1 MKKRVEGTR
10 LMSRTHELPISEAD
24 ARVFVTVADAGSF
37 TAAAALHGMTPSAVS
52 KAIGRLEG
60 DLGVQL
66 LTRTTRALHLT
77 EEGKAFHER
86 CARAFDLLAEA
97 AEEAGAG
104 TRAVAGT
111 VRVGLPPLFGTF
123 VVAPLLPALLARHP
137 KLRIELVSTMRP
149 SDIFDLGLDVAIAVG
164 ALPDSSL
171 VARPLGYGQ
180 FVTVAA
186 PSCFATAPRPSRPED
201 LLAHQCLAYTRPD
214 GREEPW
220 NFMTPE
226 GPVQIEPR
234 ADLRSDDMHHLAAMT
249 VAEVGIAHLPL
260 FVVNEHIA
268 EGRLERL
275 LQGFEPA
282 PKLASL
288 VYPASRA
295 VPRRVRTFIDF
306 MLSSEQ
312 QLAGVMRREA
322 RGSNG

>member
-1 MKKRVEGTR
+1 MKKQVEGTR

-24 ARVFVTVADAGSF
+24 ARVFVTVANAGSF
-37 TAAAALHGMTPSAVS
+37 TAAAALHAMTPSAVS
-52 KAIGRLEG
+52 KAIGRLESG
-60 DLGVQL
+60 LGVQL

-77 EEGKAFHER
+77 EEGMAFHER
-86 CARAFDLLAEA
+86 CARAFELLAEA
-97 AEEAGAG
+97 AEEAGAVAH
-104 TRAVAGT
+104 AVSGT

-123 VVAPLLPALLARHP
+123 VVAPMLPALLARHP
-137 KLRIELVSTMRP
+137 KLRIEIVSTMLL

-186 PSCFATAPRPSRPED
+186 PACFGERPRPSRPEE

-214 GREEPW
+214 GREESW

-226 GPVQIEPR
+226 GPLQFETR
-234 ADLRSDDMHHLAAMT
+234 ADVRSDDMHHLAAMT
-249 VAEVGIAHLPL
+249 VAGLGIAHLPM

-268 EGRLERL
+268 SGRLERL
-275 LQGFEPA
+275 LQHFEPA

-288 VYPASRA
+288 VYPASRSM
-295 VPRRVRTFIDF
+295 PRRVRAFIDF
-306 MLSSEQ
+306 LLSGKQ
-312 QLAGVMRREA
+312 QLAGVMRPSPLIE
-322 RGSNG
+322 